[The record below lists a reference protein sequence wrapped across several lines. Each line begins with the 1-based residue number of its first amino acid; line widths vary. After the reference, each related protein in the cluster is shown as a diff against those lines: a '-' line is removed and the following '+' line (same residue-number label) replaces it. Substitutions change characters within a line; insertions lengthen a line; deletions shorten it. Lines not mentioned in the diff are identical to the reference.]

1 MTDTFQTN
9 QPIYLQLVERIKKE
23 IMRDELK
30 PGDKLPSVREL
41 AVQSG
46 VNPNTVQ
53 RTYRELEHEK
63 IAESRRGQGTF
74 VTEDSTILT
83 KMRESTKQIEIERFV
98 IGMKEMGYREP
109 EIIEGLISSK
119 SLVSLEIE
127 CPVLLLS

>member
-109 EIIEGLISSK
+109 EIIEGLQTFLQLSK
-119 SLVSLEIE
+119 RGDFE
-127 CPVLLLS
+127 

>member
-53 RTYRELEHEK
+53 RTYREL
-63 IAESRRGQGTF
+63 
-74 VTEDSTILT
+74 ILS
-83 KMRESTKQIEIERFV
+83 KPRNRVPCF
-98 IGMKEMGYREP
+98 
-109 EIIEGLISSK
+109 IIIIVAK
-119 SLVSLEIE
+119 
-127 CPVLLLS
+127 